1 MNRCVAGL
9 CFALA
14 MLALGSCIISDS
26 PAPGC
31 RRTIGPVMGGCSG
44 KTAILDLAVEPPQT
58 CLQIEANNCN
68 GGVLTISNG
77 CAEALTL
84 GGVTVAAGERET
96 LDIVEVNGGWGL
108 MPTAGNFALTIPA
121 ADTPVELIGDLG
133 GQAITVRFTKTAPL
147 CK

>member
-1 MNRCVAGL
+1 MRKGLMIGL
-9 CFALA
+9 CSVLLA
-14 MLALGSCIISDS
+14 ACVLRDS

-31 RRTIGPVMGGCSG
+31 RRTIGLGMGGCAG
-44 KTAILDLAVEPPQT
+44 KTAILDLTVEPLLE

-68 GGVLTISNG
+68 GGVLTVHNR

-84 GGVTVAAGERET
+84 GGAVVAAGERET
-96 LDIVEVNGGWGL
+96 LDIVESDGGWAL

-121 ADTPVELIGDLG
+121 NDAAVEIGGELG

-147 CK
+147 CE